1 MFNVNFIEDHCLEIN
16 KRYQLTQSKVNFQPK
31 EWYMQRNHR
40 YVIGEQPSKYWY
52 AEAKQEYNFK
62 RVKSVLLSGF
72 LVEITGAENICQFRI
87 LCLTEIPF
95 ISEDEMKVF

>member
-1 MFNVNFIEDHCLEIN
+1 MSSVNFIEDHCSETN
-16 KRYQLTQSKVNFQPK
+16 KRYQLTQSKANFHLK
-31 EWYMQRNHR
+31 EGYMQRNHR
-40 YVIGEQPSKYWY
+40 YITGEQPSKYWY
-52 AEAKQEYNFK
+52 TEEKQEYNFK

-95 ISEDEMKVF
+95 ISEDEIKVF